1 MGKREGEGGT
11 GGWLWVKGKERVEQ
25 GGGCGQRGKESVGL
39 WMNWGVVGKT
49 EEEGKREGDTGTVG
63 GEGGTVGA

>member
-1 MGKREGEGGT
+1 M
-11 GGWLWVKGKERVEQ
+11 WLWVKGKERVEQ

-63 GEGGTVGA
+63 GTVGA